1 MIASGLNSVRFS
13 EADQYKEG
21 FVMPDSNFSTLAQ
34 GVIDGDLDTVLDE
47 VHRCLAEGTPPQKI
61 MDEHLVPA
69 MHEVG
74 RLFEEGE
81 YFVPELMISAR
92 AMQSAMAVLNP
103 LLTASGIQ
111 KIGRVVIG
119 TVKGDFHDIGK
130 NLVAA
135 MLEGGGFDVVDLGV
149 DVSPEKFVEAVQKQT
164 GTLVAMSALLTTT
177 MPQMKKVIEK
187 LEADGLRNTSKVIIG
202 GAPVTDEF
210 AKIIGADGYSDN
222 ANAAVTLA
230 KNLFSNCQS

>member
-1 MIASGLNSVRFS
+1 M
-13 EADQYKEG
+13 
-21 FVMPDSNFSTLAQ
+21 NFSPLAQ
-34 GVIDGDLDTVLDE
+34 GVIDGDLDTVLEE
-47 VHRCLAEGTPPQKI
+47 VQRCLAENIAPQSI
-61 MDEHLVPA
+61 MDDHLVRA
-69 MHEVG
+69 MSEVG

-92 AMQSAMAVLNP
+92 AMQAAMKILNP
-103 LLTASGIQ
+103 LLKDSGVQ

-135 MLEGGGFDVVDLGV
+135 MLEGGGFEVVDLGV
-149 DVSPEKFVEAVQKQT
+149 DVSPEKFAEATQKCT

-187 LEADGLRNTSKVIIG
+187 LESDGLRSTSKVIIG

-210 AKIIGADGYSDN
+210 AKLIGADGYSDN
-222 ANAAVTLA
+222 ASAAVTLA
-230 KNLFSNCQS
+230 KSFFA

>member
-1 MIASGLNSVRFS
+1 MSNT
-13 EADQYKEG
+13 
-21 FVMPDSNFSTLAQ
+21 NFSPLAQ
-34 GVIDGDLDTVLDE
+34 GIIDGDLDSVLGE
-47 VHRCLAEGTPPQKI
+47 VQRCLAENVSPQSI
-61 MDEHLVPA
+61 MDADLIPA
-69 MHEVG
+69 MQEVG

-92 AMQSAMAVLNP
+92 AMQAAMKILNP
-103 LLTASGIQ
+103 LLTNSGVQ

-135 MLEGGGFDVVDLGV
+135 MLEGGGFEVVDLGV
-149 DVSPEKFVEAVQKQT
+149 DVSPEKFAEAAQERA
-164 GTLVAMSALLTTT
+164 GSLVAMSALLTTT

-187 LEADGLRNTSKVIIG
+187 LEESGLRSTSKVIIG

-210 AKIIGADGYSDN
+210 AKVIGADGYSDN
-222 ANAAVTLA
+222 ASAAVTLA
-230 KNLFSNCQS
+230 KSFFA

>member
-1 MIASGLNSVRFS
+1 LKFPNKSGIISLV
-13 EADQYKEG
+13 DQPTRNLT
-21 FVMPDSNFSTLAQ
+21 MSNTNFSPLAQ
-34 GVIDGDLDTVLDE
+34 SVIDGELDSALDE
-47 VHRCLAEGTPPQKI
+47 VQRCLAANVSPQSI
-61 MDEHLVPA
+61 MDDHLVPA
-69 MHEVG
+69 MGEVG

-81 YFVPELMISAR
+81 YFVPELMIAAR
-92 AMQSAMAVLNP
+92 AMQAAMKVLNP
-103 LLTASGIQ
+103 LLSDSGVQ

-149 DVSPEKFVEAVQKQT
+149 DVSAEQFVAAAQEQV

-177 MPQMKKVIEK
+177 MPQMKEVIAK
-187 LEADGLRNTSKVIIG
+187 LESEGLRRTSKVIVG

-210 AKIIGADGYSDN
+210 ARTIGADGYSDN
-222 ANAAVTLA
+222 ASAAVTLA
-230 KNLFSNCQS
+230 KSFFA

>member
-1 MIASGLNSVRFS
+1 MSNT
-13 EADQYKEG
+13 
-21 FVMPDSNFSTLAQ
+21 NFSPLAQ
-34 GVIDGDLDTVLDE
+34 SVIDGELDSTLDE
-47 VHRCLAEGTPPQKI
+47 VQRCLAANVSPQSI
-61 MDEHLVPA
+61 MDDHLVPA
-69 MHEVG
+69 MGEVG

-81 YFVPELMISAR
+81 YFVPELMIAAR
-92 AMQSAMAVLNP
+92 AMQAAMKVLNP
-103 LLTASGIQ
+103 LLSDSGVQ

-149 DVSPEKFVEAVQKQT
+149 DVSAEQFVAAAQEQV

-177 MPQMKKVIEK
+177 MPQMKEVIAK
-187 LEADGLRNTSKVIIG
+187 LESEGLRKTSKVIVG

-210 AKIIGADGYSDN
+210 ARTIGADGYSDN
-222 ANAAVTLA
+222 ASAAVTLA
-230 KNLFSNCQS
+230 KSFFA

>member
-1 MIASGLNSVRFS
+1 MSTTEFS
-13 EADQYKEG
+13 
-21 FVMPDSNFSTLAQ
+21 PLAQ
-34 GVIDGDLDTVLDE
+34 SVIDGNLDAVLKE
-47 VHRCLAEGTPPQKI
+47 VHQNLAEKVTPQNI

-69 MHEVG
+69 MQEVG

-92 AMQSAMAVLNP
+92 AMQSAMEILNP
-103 LLTASGIQ
+103 LLTDSGIQ

-135 MLEGGGFDVVDLGV
+135 MLEGGGFEVVDLGV
-149 DVSPEKFVEAVQKQT
+149 DVSPEQFVAAVQEQT

-177 MPQMKKVIEK
+177 MPQMKKVIEQ
-187 LEADGLRNTSKVIIG
+187 LESDGLRGTSKVIIG

-210 AKIIGADGYSDN
+210 AKKIGADGYSDN
-222 ANAAVTLA
+222 ASSAVTLA
-230 KNLFSNCQS
+230 KSFFC

>member
-1 MIASGLNSVRFS
+1 MS
-13 EADQYKEG
+13 E
-21 FVMPDSNFSTLAQ
+21 FSTLAQ
-34 GVIDGDLDTVLDE
+34 AIIDGQLDATLEE
-47 VHRCLAEGTPPQKI
+47 VQRCLAEGASPQSI
-61 MDEHLVPA
+61 MDEHLIRA
-69 MHEVG
+69 MSEVG

-92 AMQSAMAVLNP
+92 AMQAAMKTLNP
-103 LLTASGIQ
+103 LLAGSGVQ

-149 DVSPEKFVEAVQKQT
+149 DVSPEKFAVAAKEQT

-177 MPQMKKVIEK
+177 MPQMKNVIEK
-187 LEADGLRNTSKVIIG
+187 LEAEGLRGTSKVIIG
-202 GAPVTDEF
+202 GAPVTHEF
-210 AKIIGADGYSDN
+210 AQKIGADGYSDN
-222 ANAAVTLA
+222 ASAAVTLA
-230 KNLFSNCQS
+230 KSFFA